1 MSALSSKLLLKRMP
15 CTLEEL
21 AQLIHEC
28 KLILP
33 RSLNTYGRKRVLL
46 EYSDPEEAQRAL
58 EQLQGLSE
66 TLDKPLCI
74 SVFGPRPTAGAGAS
88 ANKSTQTKGTGNGSP
103 ASSGLPDIDKYVRRL
118 YACNNQ
124 CDFTQPPPPYLSYSY
139 PPINGEILARIGQ
152 HLQTN
157 SHFYNQVLHLMN
169 RMNLEPPFEKRSDG
183 LMVQLHLHH
192 VGTQTESIPSESES
206 ELESDDGEQ
215 KLAKRQ
221 RLLPPPSSDET
232 RAKILKRTRQMLQQ
246 AAHLASHTNP
256 KRTVEKLSFDAPKIE
271 MKLPEILLPSALNPE
286 SRASTSNPESR
297 ASTSKPERRLS
308 TSELEALPVYKNYK
322 TGDPSNKLYIKN
334 LEKSVDEQQ
343 LRELYAKYTAPSNL
357 DIKVMQ
363 QGRMKG
369 QAFVTFIEGNNPE
382 IIAQALSETNGLL
395 WHDKPMIVCYGKQQ

>member
-1 MSALSSKLLLKRMP
+1 MSALSTKLLLKRMP

-46 EYSDPEEAQRAL
+46 EYGDPEEAERAL

-74 SVFGPRPTAGAGAS
+74 SVFGPRPTAGAAG
-88 ANKSTQTKGTGNGSP
+88 ANKSTQTKAAGNGSP

-169 RMNLEPPFEKRSDG
+169 RMNLEPPFEKRADG
-183 LMVQLHLHH
+183 LMVQLHLQH

-221 RLLPPPSSDET
+221 RLLPPPSSDVA

-246 AAHLASHTNP
+246 AAHLGSHTNP
-256 KRTVEKLSFDAPKIE
+256 KRTVEKPSFNAPKIE
-271 MKLPEILLPSALNPE
+271 MKLPDSLMPSA
-286 SRASTSNPESR
+286 SNPER
-297 ASTSKPERRLS
+297 VASTSKPESRAKLERRLS
-308 TSELEALPVYKNYK
+308 TSKLEALPVYKNYK

-343 LRELYAKYTAPSNL
+343 LREIFAKYTAPSNL

-369 QAFVTFIEGNNPE
+369 QAFVTFLKAKNPE

>member
-1 MSALSSKLLLKRMP
+1 MSALSSKLLMKRMP
-15 CTLEEL
+15 CSLDEL
-21 AQLIHEC
+21 AQLIREC

-46 EYSDPEEAQRAL
+46 EYADPEEAAKAL
-58 EQLQGLSE
+58 EQLQELSE
-66 TLDKPLCI
+66 SLDKPLCI
-74 SVFGPRPTAGAGAS
+74 SVFGPRPSSGAAS
-88 ANKSTQTKGTGNGSP
+88 ASSKSTQTSGAGNGG
-103 ASSGLPDIDKYVRRL
+103 AVSGFPDIDKYVRRL

-152 HLQTN
+152 SLQTN

-169 RMNLEPPFEKRSDG
+169 RMNLEPPFEKRPDG
-183 LMVQLHLHH
+183 LMAQMHRQH
-192 VGTQTESIPSESES
+192 VGTQTELIPSESES

-221 RLLPPPSSDET
+221 RLLLAPASEEA
-232 RAKILKRTRQMLQQ
+232 RAKTLKRARQMLQQ
-246 AAHLASHTNP
+246 AAQLASHTKP
-256 KRTVEKLSFDAPKIE
+256 KLTVQKPSFDAPKIE
-271 MKLPEILLPSALNPE
+271 MKLPETLVPPPIHPERRESISKPE
-286 SRASTSNPESR
+286 SG
-297 ASTSKPERRLS
+297 ASTSKAVRRLS
-308 TSELEALPVYKNYK
+308 TSALEALPVYKNYK

-334 LEKSVDEQQ
+334 LAKSVDEQQ
-343 LRELYAKYTAPSNL
+343 LRELYAKYTAASKL

-369 QAFVTFIEGNNPE
+369 QAFVTFLDANNPE
-382 IIAQALSETNGLL
+382 IIAQALNETNGLL

>member
-15 CTLEEL
+15 CSLEEL
-21 AQLIHEC
+21 AQLIREC

-46 EYSDPEEAQRAL
+46 EYSDPEEAAKAL
-58 EQLQGLSE
+58 EQLQVLSE
-66 TLDKPLCI
+66 SLDKPLCI
-74 SVFGPRPTAGAGAS
+74 SVFGPRPTSGAPSAS
-88 ANKSTQTKGTGNGSP
+88 SKSTQTKAAGNGG
-103 ASSGLPDIDKYVRRL
+103 AVSGLPDIDKYVRRL

-152 HLQTN
+152 SLQTN
-157 SHFYNQVLHLMN
+157 PHFYNQVLHLMN
-169 RMNLEPPFEKRSDG
+169 RMNLEPPFEKRPNG
-183 LMVQLHLHH
+183 LMVQMRLQH
-192 VGTQTESIPSESES
+192 VGTQTELIPSESES

-221 RLLPPPSSDET
+221 RLLLAPASEEA
-232 RAKILKRTRQMLQQ
+232 RAKTLKRARQMLQQ
-246 AAHLASHTNP
+246 AAHLASHAKP
-256 KRTVEKLSFDAPKIE
+256 KLTVQKPSFDAPKIDI
-271 MKLPEILLPSALNPE
+271 KLPETLVPPSINPE
-286 SRASTSNPESR
+286 RRESISQPESG
-297 ASTSKPERRLS
+297 ASTSKSERRLS
-308 TSELEALPVYKNYK
+308 TSQLEALPVYKNYK

-334 LEKSVDEQQ
+334 LAKTVDEQQ
-343 LRELYAKYTAPSNL
+343 LRDLYAKYTAASNL

-369 QAFVTFIEGNNPE
+369 QAFVTFLDANNPE
-382 IIAQALSETNGLL
+382 IIAQALNETNGLL

>member
-1 MSALSSKLLLKRMP
+1 MSALSCKLLLKRMP

-21 AQLIHEC
+21 AQLICEC

-46 EYSDPEEAQRAL
+46 EYSDPEEAEKAL

-74 SVFGPRPTAGAGAS
+74 SVFGPSPSSGAAS
-88 ANKSTQTKGTGNGSP
+88 ASKSTQTKAAGNGSP
-103 ASSGLPDIDKYVRRL
+103 ASGFPDIDKYVRRL

-124 CDFTQPPPPYLSYSY
+124 SDFTQPPPPYLSYSY

-152 HLQTN
+152 SLQTN
-157 SHFYNQVLHLMN
+157 SQFYNQVLHLMN
-169 RMNLEPPFEKRSDG
+169 RMNLEPPFEKRPDG
-183 LMVQLHLHH
+183 LMVQMHLQH
-192 VGTQTESIPSESES
+192 VGTQTESIPSEPES
-206 ELESDDGEQ
+206 ELESDEGEQ

-221 RLLPPPSSDET
+221 RLLPPPSSDEA

-256 KRTVEKLSFDAPKIE
+256 TRAVQKPTFDAPKIE
-271 MKLPEILLPSALNPE
+271 MKLPEILIPTALNPE
-286 SRASTSNPESR
+286 SGAST
-297 ASTSKPERRLS
+297 AKPERRLS
-308 TSELEALPVYKNYK
+308 TSKLEALPVYKNYK

-343 LRELYAKYTAPSNL
+343 LRELYAKYTASSNL

-369 QAFVTFIEGNNPE
+369 QAFVTFLEANNPD
-382 IIAQALSETNGLL
+382 IIARALNETNGLL
-395 WHDKPMIVCYGKQQ
+395 VHDKPMIVCYGKQQ